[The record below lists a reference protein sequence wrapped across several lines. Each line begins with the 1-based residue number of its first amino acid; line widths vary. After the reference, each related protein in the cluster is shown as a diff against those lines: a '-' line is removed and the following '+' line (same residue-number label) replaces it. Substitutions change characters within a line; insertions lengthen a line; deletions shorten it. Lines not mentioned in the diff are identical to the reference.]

1 MKKILKQL
9 PTLVLI
15 AALSMAAGPA
25 PALSQVLGKCM
36 GNRVIN
42 QARASGAILPLPDIL
57 RLARLR
63 PKEVLNVRVCDISG
77 QPYYL
82 INVLRNNGV
91 AQNLVLRAI
100 DGAPYIAG

>member
-1 MKKILKQL
+1 MKKIIHLVSGL
-9 PTLVLI
+9 LLAGTLV
-15 AALSMAAGPA
+15 MAAGTGS
-25 PALSQVLGKCM
+25 ALSQTFGQCL
-36 GNRVIN
+36 GNRGIN
-42 QARASGAILPLPDIL
+42 QARANGTILPYREIL

>member
-1 MKKILKQL
+1 MRKIIHLVSGL
-9 PTLVLI
+9 LLAGTLVMT
-15 AALSMAAGPA
+15 AGAGPA
-25 PALSQVLGKCM
+25 LPQSLGKCM
-36 GNRVIN
+36 GNRVIS
-42 QARASGAILPLPDIL
+42 QARASGTILPLPEIL

>member
-1 MKKILKQL
+1 
-9 PTLVLI
+9 
-15 AALSMAAGPA
+15 MAAGAA
-25 PALSQVLGKCM
+25 PATSQAFGQCM
-36 GNRVIN
+36 DNRVIK
-42 QARASGAILPLPDIL
+42 QARASGTILPYRDIL